1 VKSILFL
8 CRIQD
13 LNRERFGYAK
23 AFRKRK
29 INLVCVPDNFP
40 VDGDLRALLDRYPD
54 KPSLIIQPETVFPIL
69 PWDLTE
75 TSIPTAC
82 FQIDVYAYTRHRIR
96 WSMLFDYAILF
107 HPGFNEHFRQ
117 AGHPKPLTLLHAV
130 DAETFEKSEGERD
143 LEVGWVGR
151 ADGPLYK
158 TRRKVLH
165 LLSQHFRMN
174 EWWRPYTYEEMAKVY
189 QRSKI
194 VVNVGR
200 DDYLQDANL
209 RVFEAMAAGALLI
222 TQLPSELI
230 LIGFEPNVHFVGYES
245 ESDLLDLVRYYLSNE
260 KERQQIAEAGR
271 EKVLKEHTYDTRVE
285 TLLSALEQDK
295 GQLFAPAR
303 QWSQDQV
310 RLLYADWFSA
320 NGWFREAW
328 RCLVGVE
335 DKIST
340 IWLRTAFKVLA
351 RQIRFSARSKGY
363 LRRFSVK
370 SKTGSGGVK
379 V

>member
-107 HPGFNEHFRQ
+107 HPGFDEQFRQ
-117 AGHPKPLTLLHAV
+117 AGHPKPLTLPHAV

-189 QRSKI
+189 QQSKI
-194 VVNVGR
+194 AVNVGR

-260 KERQQIAEAGR
+260 KKRQQIAEAGR
-271 EKVLKEHTYDTRVE
+271 EKVLKEHTYDARVK
-285 TLLSALEQDK
+285 TLLSMLEQDK
-295 GQLFAPAR
+295 GRLFAPAR
-303 QWSQDQV
+303 NWSQDQV

-320 NGWFREAW
+320 HGRFREAW

-335 DKIST
+335 DKTSAM
-340 IWLRTAFKVLA
+340 WLHTAFKVLA
-351 RQIRFSARSKGY
+351 RQTRFRV
-363 LRRFSVK
+363 RTIK
-370 SKTGSGGVK
+370 STLKRVCLI
-379 V
+379 